1 MSGEALAGGFEA
13 AAIAEPL
20 AALLAF
26 TVAAVCFVVVK
37 WGMPQRRALK
47 EKQLENE
54 RAIEEK
60 KLEIERYRIEVQET
74 ADKAL
79 DSRERERIKTTQQQ
93 VAAQNE
99 QTRVIETLSNGQ
111 QAQTRILEV
120 LSTQVGDSKERS
132 HEMGGRLEHTEATA
146 QRIDQTT
153 SHMAKQIDEVHAIV
167 VRRKGAGDEG

>member
-1 MSGEALAGGFEA
+1 MGDGLASGFEA
-13 AAIAEPL
+13 AAAVEPI

-26 TVAAVCFVVVK
+26 AVVVVCFVIVK
-37 WGMPQRRALK
+37 WGMPQRRALR
-47 EKQLENE
+47 EKQLETE
-54 RAIEEK
+54 RVLSEK
-60 KLEIERYRIEVQET
+60 KLEIERYRIEVQEA

-99 QTRVIETLSNGQ
+99 QTRVIEALSTGQ

-132 HEMGGRLEHTEATA
+132 HEMGGRLEHTDSTV
-146 QRIDQTT
+146 T
-153 SHMAKQIDEVHAIV
+153 HMAEQLDEVHEIV
-167 VRRKGAGDEG
+167 VRRKGAGDGR

>member
-1 MSGEALAGGFEA
+1 MSGDALAGGFEA

-26 TVAAVCFVVVK
+26 TVAAICFVVVK
-37 WGMPQRRALK
+37 WGMPQR
-47 EKQLENE
+47 

-99 QTRVIETLSNGQ
+99 QTRVIEALSTGQ
-111 QAQTRILEV
+111 QTQTRILEV

-132 HEMGGRLEHTEATA
+132 HEMGGRLEHTEATV

>member
-1 MSGEALAGGFEA
+1 MGDELAGGFEA
-13 AAIAEPL
+13 AAVAEPI

-26 TVAAVCFVVVK
+26 VVVVVCFVVVK

-47 EKQLENE
+47 EKKLENE
-54 RAIEEK
+54 RSIEEK
-60 KLEIERYRIEVQET
+60 KLEIERYRIEVQEA

-132 HEMGGRLEHTEATA
+132 HEMGGRLERTEVAA
-146 QRIDQTT
+146 ERIDTTT
-153 SHMAKQIDEVHAIV
+153 SHMAKQLDEVHAIV
-167 VRRKGAGDEG
+167 VRRKAACDD

>member
-1 MSGEALAGGFEA
+1 MSGDALAGGFEA

-26 TVAAVCFVVVK
+26 TVAAICFVVVK
-37 WGMPQRRALK
+37 WGMPQR
-47 EKQLENE
+47 

-99 QTRVIETLSNGQ
+99 QTRVIEALSTGQ
-111 QAQTRILEV
+111 QTQTRILEV

-132 HEMGGRLEHTEATA
+132 HEMGERLEHTEATA

>member
-1 MSGEALAGGFEA
+1 MGNELAGGFEA
-13 AAIAEPL
+13 AAIAEPI

-26 TVAAVCFVVVK
+26 TVVAVLFVVVK
-37 WGMPQRRALK
+37 WGLPQRSKLR
-47 EKQLENE
+47 EKQ
-54 RAIEEK
+54 
-60 KLEIERYRIEVQET
+60 LEIERYRIEVQER
-74 ADKAL
+74 ADTAL
-79 DSRERERIKTTQQQ
+79 DDRERERIKTTQQQ
-93 VAAQNE
+93 IAAQNE
-99 QTRVIETLSNGQ
+99 QTRVIEALSTGQ
-111 QAQTRILEV
+111 QTQTRILEV

>member
-1 MSGEALAGGFEA
+1 MSGDALAGGFEA

-26 TVAAVCFVVVK
+26 TVAAICFVVVK
-37 WGMPQRRALK
+37 WGMPQR
-47 EKQLENE
+47 

-99 QTRVIETLSNGQ
+99 QTRVIEALSTGQ
-111 QAQTRILEV
+111 QTQTRILEV

-167 VRRKGAGDEG
+167 VRHKGAGDEG

>member
-1 MSGEALAGGFEA
+1 MGDELAGGFEA
-13 AAIAEPL
+13 AAVAEPI

-26 TVAAVCFVVVK
+26 TVVVVCVVVVK

-47 EKQLENE
+47 EKKLENE

-60 KLEIERYRIEVQET
+60 KLEIERYRIEVQEA

-93 VAAQNE
+93 VASQNE

-132 HEMGGRLEHTEATA
+132 HEMGGRLERTEAA
-146 QRIDQTT
+146 AERVDKTT
-153 SHMAKQIDEVHAIV
+153 SHMAKQLDEVHAIV
-167 VRRKGAGDEG
+167 VRRKAACDD

>member
-1 MSGEALAGGFEA
+1 MSGDALAGGFEA

-26 TVAAVCFVVVK
+26 TVAAICFVVVK
-37 WGMPQRRALK
+37 WGMPQR
-47 EKQLENE
+47 

-99 QTRVIETLSNGQ
+99 QTRVIEALSTGQ
-111 QAQTRILEV
+111 QTQTRILEV

>member
-1 MSGEALAGGFEA
+1 MSGDALAGGFEA

-26 TVAAVCFVVVK
+26 TVAAICFVVVK

-79 DSRERERIKTTQQQ
+79 DSRERERIRTTQQQ
-93 VAAQNE
+93 VA
-99 QTRVIETLSNGQ
+99 GQ